1 VAIGIAAYAVD
12 THLVAWIGGLLAGG
26 GSALLV
32 SFRETPPR
40 YVETYREGAEGE
52 RRAEKALRPLERD
65 GWRVFHD
72 VQTGYG
78 NYDHVAVGPTGVY
91 LIESKNLQGVVRVK
105 AGVPRLTRRHD
116 PRQVI
121 PFRRIKPT
129 ALDDAGRIGE
139 EIRRRTG
146 RRPWVQAVVV
156 FWSEFPEGFVQDGRC
171 VFIEG
176 SKLRPWLEERPA
188 HLSDAEVQAIAAG
201 VEGIADERAEP
212 GVGRRPA
219 RLNPA

>member
-12 THLVAWIGGLLAGG
+12 THPIAWMGGLLAGG
-26 GSALLV
+26 GLALLV

-52 RRAEKALRPLERD
+52 RQAEKALRPLERT

-105 AGVPRLTRRHD
+105 GGVPRLTRRHD

-121 PFRRIKPT
+121 PFARIKPT
-129 ALDDAGRIGE
+129 ALADARRIGE
-139 EIRRRTG
+139 EIARRTG

-176 SKLRPWLEERPA
+176 PRLREWLGGRPDRLDGPEVEEIATAIGDLAVGDPA
-188 HLSDAEVQAIAAG
+188 VPVAPAPAA
-201 VEGIADERAEP
+201 
-212 GVGRRPA
+212 VGPA
-219 RLNPA
+219 